1 MKLDTKAVRYI
12 EVNCSYFICVF
23 YRSFLE
29 DVNEEV
35 PGQNFIE
42 RYTKLLRR
50 LAAEEDLKKLNA
62 NSER

>member
-1 MKLDTKAVRYI
+1 M
-12 EVNCSYFICVF
+12 
-23 YRSFLE
+23 
-29 DVNEEV
+29 NEEV

-62 NSER
+62 DWGRWAFDRSDYN